1 MFICFFIVLKNA
13 IFIKKNLTINQY
25 DGRMVVEKTLDGG
38 GWHQIDLPRGS
49 DNMSS
54 QGYIFNKRVFERKKK
69 KRKTR

>member
-1 MFICFFIVLKNA
+1 MLFYSSKNA
-13 IFIKKNLTINQY
+13 IFIKKKLTINQY

-49 DNMSS
+49 DNMS
-54 QGYIFNKRVFERKKK
+54 NKDISLISVCLRGRKK

>member
-1 MFICFFIVLKNA
+1 MLFYSSKKCHFY
-13 IFIKKNLTINQY
+13 KKNLTINQY

-38 GWHQIDLPRGS
+38 GWHQIDLPRDS

-69 KRKTR
+69 KSKTR

>member
-1 MFICFFIVLKNA
+1 
-13 IFIKKNLTINQY
+13 
-25 DGRMVVEKTLDGG
+25 MVVEKTLDGG

-69 KRKTR
+69 K